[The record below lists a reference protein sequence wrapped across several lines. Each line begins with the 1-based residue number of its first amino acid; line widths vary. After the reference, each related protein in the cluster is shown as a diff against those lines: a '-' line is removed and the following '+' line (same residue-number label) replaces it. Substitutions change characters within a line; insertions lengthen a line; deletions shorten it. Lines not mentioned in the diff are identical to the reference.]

1 MNEYINIIKS
11 DIVLPQYDDLWDDVS
26 PLLNGATPKP
36 ILVLVNKFAENSPE
50 PAQLQKML
58 DGCKL
63 TAAQYNVVQLANGQY
78 AAWHQL
84 RTALKPKIVFMIG
97 ILPAQLGISAM
108 FQINMPNR
116 FSDCIWLPTLSLPEL
131 NRIGDDVKKPL
142 WNNGMHPIFVSKAYG
157 DF

>member
-1 MNEYINIIKS
+1 MNEYVNIIKS
-11 DIVLPQYDDLWDDVS
+11 DIVLPQYDELWDDVS

-36 ILVLVNKFAENSPE
+36 VLVLVNKFAENSQE
-50 PAQLQKML
+50 AAQLQKML
-58 DGCKL
+58 DGCLL
-63 TAAQYNVVQLANGQY
+63 TAAQYNVVPLDEGQY

-84 RTALKPKIVFMIG
+84 RTALHPKIIFMIG

-116 FSDCIWLPTLSLPEL
+116 FSDCIWLPTLSITEL
-131 NRIGDDVKKPL
+131 ERQPNVKSQL
-142 WNNGMHPIFVSKAYG
+142 WNNGMKPVLKDKSYG